1 MDLQLQGKT
10 ALVCGS
16 SQGIGQATAIEL
28 ANLGANICLMA
39 RNQAS
44 LEQVKTQL
52 DTNQGQKHHILVADF
67 SQPQEVQ
74 QVISDY
80 LTESGEPIHILINN
94 TGGPA
99 GGPILAAEPNA
110 FIQAYQ
116 QHLLCNH
123 LLAQALIPG
132 MTDEAYGRIVNVIS
146 ISVKTPIA
154 GLGVSNTT
162 RGAVAS
168 WAKTLAAE
176 VAPFGITVNNVL
188 PGFTDTERL
197 RSIVRARAEKAAVS
211 YEEMEEQ
218 MIRSVP
224 ARRFG
229 EASETAAAIAF
240 LASPAAAFINGIN
253 LPVDGGQTPSM

>member
-1 MDLQLQGKT
+1 MDIQLKGKN

-16 SQGIGQATAIEL
+16 SQGIGKATAIEL
-28 ANLGANICLMA
+28 ASLGANVCLFA
-39 RNQAS
+39 RNQDSLTQVKAS
-44 LEQVKTQL
+44 L
-52 DTNQGQKHHILVADF
+52 DSSQGQIHEILVGDFSKPDEVQSIVAEHIAEQGKVFHILV
-67 SQPQEVQ
+67 
-74 QVISDY
+74 
-80 LTESGEPIHILINN
+80 NN

-110 FIQAYQ
+110 FLQAYQ
-116 QHLLCNH
+116 QHLVCNH
-123 LLAQALIPG
+123 LLAQAVIPG
-132 MTDEAYGRIVNVIS
+132 MTNEAYGRIINVIS
-146 ISVKTPIA
+146 ISVKIPIA

-197 RSIVRARAEKAAVS
+197 RSIVRSRAEKAGVS
-211 YEEMEEQ
+211 YEEMEET

-240 LASPAAAFINGIN
+240 LASPAAAFINGVN
-253 LPVDGGQTPSM
+253 LAVDGGQTPSM